1 MLVDTLGLV
10 TVVSVLPAG
19 LLLELLCVPSL
30 LVLLDLLGEALVDL
44 DLDVLP
50 PGSDPR
56 LGLLLEFLL
65 DQLLSVLRVRERVG
79 DQTGSVVQLER
90 DKVSVHVRLERGRA
104 DQVIESETR
113 DKANRS
119 AQVRK
124 EGSGKRDCAC

>member
-1 MLVDTLGLV
+1 MRTL
-10 TVVSVLPAG
+10 
-19 LLLELLCVPSL
+19 SL
-30 LVLLDLLGEALVDL
+30 SSTDG
-44 DLDVLP
+44 P
-50 PGSDPR
+50 DPR